1 MSFEPIA
8 TNMSRILILGTWPS
22 PKSRAEGF
30 YYGNPQNRF
39 WPMLAEIFDLPNPQN
54 IAEKR
59 SLIEINGLAL
69 WDTLQSCTIVGAS
82 DASIRNAVPNDIA
95 ALCARYPIQ
104 KVLCNGNKS
113 FEIYSKYIDLG
124 IPVVKMPSTS
134 PANATWTL
142 TKLKSVWEAE
152 LKGSMPKV
160 EDANF

>member
-1 MSFEPIA
+1 M
-8 TNMSRILILGTWPS
+8 
-22 PKSRAEGF
+22 
-30 YYGNPQNRF
+30 
-39 WPMLAEIFDLPNPQN
+39 
-54 IAEKR
+54 
-59 SLIEINGLAL
+59 IEINGLAL

-142 TKLKSVWEAE
+142 TKLKKCLGSRIKRLYAE
-152 LKGSMPKV
+152 V